1 LIDNTAQTT
10 TEKKLKSSRAQLHA
24 RSPSTTQSTIEHED
38 EPPFVDDES
47 TSYDISFDSVNVIVS
62 IGMILN
68 LVNKL
73 SCPLCNRV
81 GKMSQ
86 RVTQRRGLLY
96 HITFSC
102 TCSFETSFTNS
113 TQLVHSAT
121 ARMDELNM
129 MACVAANVAGIKRT
143 GMTTI
148 LGMLN
153 ILPPVQIEN
162 WKKYQKI
169 YSNALDVVKD
179 ESLGR
184 AGKIH
189 YFYICLSYA
198 IFV

>member
-1 LIDNTAQTT
+1 
-10 TEKKLKSSRAQLHA
+10 
-24 RSPSTTQSTIEHED
+24 
-38 EPPFVDDES
+38 
-47 TSYDISFDSVNVIVS
+47 
-62 IGMILN
+62 MILN
-68 LVNKL
+68 LINKL
-73 SCPLCNRV
+73 SCPLCYRV

-86 RVTQRRGLLY
+86 KVTQRRGLLY

-102 TCSFETSFTNS
+102 TCSFETTFTNS

-148 LGMLN
+148 LGILN

-162 WKKYQKI
+162 WKKYQEI

-189 YFYICLSYA
+189 YFFICLSYA